1 MSRVMQSGFMGLFS
15 VLIGLGILTADEPSW
30 PKVDVAIS
38 YRVDPDWPQRP
49 EGMRWADMAGI
60 AVDAHDNVYC
70 FTRTDPPVQVFD
82 REGRFL
88 RAWGRDLIKSAHH
101 LKIDREGNVWTTD
114 VEWHLVR
121 KFTPEGKLLL
131 TLGTPQVAGSDER
144 HFNMPTDV
152 AFASNGDVFVADGY
166 GNARIVHFDK
176 DGKFI
181 KQWGE
186 LGSRPGQFS
195 IPHAIAIDSKD
206 RIYVADRNN
215 VRIQVFDTSGKLLDV
230 WNNLVTPWGLW
241 MLPNDELWVCG
252 SSPMTWRPEDS
263 TLGVPP
269 KDQLF
274 MRFNSQGKLLQLWT
288 VPKGIDGLE
297 RPGEL
302 NWVHCIAVDSQGN
315 LYAGDIRGKRA
326 QKFRRIVPQ

>member
-1 MSRVMQSGFMGLFS
+1 MRNAMRAGMLVG
-15 VLIGLGILTADEPSW
+15 IGLGIGLAWLTAEEPSW

-38 YRVDPDWPQRP
+38 YVVDPEWPQRP
-49 EGMRWADMAGI
+49 ENLRWGEMAGLAI
-60 AVDAHDNVYC
+60 DRNDHVYC

-82 REGRFL
+82 RDGRFL

-101 LKIDREGNVWTTD
+101 LKIDGEGNVWTTD
-114 VEWHLVR
+114 VEWHVVR
-121 KFTPEGKLLL
+121 KFTPDGKLLL
-131 TLGTPQVAGSDER
+131 TLGTPQVAGCDEQ
-144 HFNMPTDV
+144 HFNMPTDL
-152 AFASNGDVFVADGY
+152 AFASNGDIFVADGY

-176 DGKFI
+176 NGKYV

-195 IPHAIAIDSKD
+195 IPHAIAIDSRD

-230 WNNLVTPWGLW
+230 WNNLLTPWGFW

-252 SSPMTWRPEDS
+252 SSPMTWRPED
-263 TLGVPP
+263 TALGVPP

-274 MRFNSQGKLLQLWT
+274 MRFKSDGKLLQLWS

-302 NWVHCIAVDSQGN
+302 NWVHCVAVDSQGN

-326 QKFRRIVPQ
+326 QKFRKIVPK